1 VSEFFA
7 SVVIACHTEERFEML
22 LRAIDSV
29 RAQRPAPE
37 QVIIA
42 VDHNDA
48 LVRRLR
54 SEVTGI
60 EIVDHRGDRG
70 ASGTR
75 NAGAALAR
83 SPVLA
88 FVDDDVRA
96 RPGWLKALTA
106 PFSDPAVVGTGGMTR
121 PAWQCARPR
130 WFVDEFGWVVG
141 ASHAGLPT
149 GVAPVRNVW
158 AENMAVRRDA
168 FEAVGG
174 FRNGF
179 GKVGR
184 TSRPED
190 TDLCIRVGASMPGSH
205 WLYVSDAIVDHE
217 VPPDRATF
225 RFFLRRC
232 FWEGA
237 GKVELASHLG
247 RDSDLGDERS
257 YLVRTLPLAVARY
270 VAAGNVVRAL
280 TVIAGVLFAGLGGAA
295 SMLRRSS

>member
-1 VSEFFA
+1 MSELSA
-7 SVVIACHTEERFEML
+7 TVVIACHTEERFAML
-22 LRAIDSV
+22 LRAIQSV
-29 RAQRPAPE
+29 RAQSPAPDR
-37 QVIIA
+37 VIVA
-42 VDHNDA
+42 VDHNEA

-54 SEVTGI
+54 SEVEGI
-60 EIVDHRGDRG
+60 VVVDHRGDRG

-83 SPVLA
+83 SRLLA
-88 FVDDDVRA
+88 FVDDDVQA
-96 RPGWLKALTA
+96 RPGWLKALTVA
-106 PFSDPAVVGTGGMTR
+106 FSDPAVVGAGGMTK
-121 PAWQCARPR
+121 PAWQRRRPR
-130 WFVDEFGWVVG
+130 WFADEFGWVVG

-190 TDLCIRVGASMPGSH
+190 TDLCIRIGASVRGGH
-205 WLYVSDAIVDHE
+205 WLYVPDAIVDHE

-237 GKVELASHLG
+237 GKVELAAHLG

-257 YLVRTLPLAVARY
+257 YLLRTLPLAVLRY
-270 VAAGNVVRAL
+270 LAAGNVLRAL
-280 TVIAGVLFAGLGGAA
+280 TIIAGVAGAGLGGAA
-295 SMLRRSS
+295 SMARRR